1 MKTLSVAV
9 AASALIGLA
18 GPARADNI
26 VRCIAPNGSVTYQQI
41 ACPDASRQQ
50 AAGIASE
57 YPPPNFIERERLL
70 AKEQEM
76 YRRLE
81 AQRERDTQVEM
92 ARQARAAMEAR
103 AREAEAASAASAAGE
118 PYYIAWPPGPRGRC
132 TTRGAGTATSRSGPA
147 ATPSPQGSRAS
158 GRSRAVNSS
167 QTRSFV
173 AA

>member
-41 ACPDASRQQ
+41 ACPEASRQQ

-81 AQRERDTQVEM
+81 A
-92 ARQARAAMEAR
+92 R
-103 AREAEAASAASAAGE
+103 AREAEAASVASAAGE
-118 PYYIAWPPGPRGRC
+118 PYYVAWPAPRVVH
-132 TTRGAGTATSRSGPA
+132 
-147 ATPSPQGSRAS
+147 
-158 GRSRAVNSS
+158 RSRHPG
-167 QTRSFV
+167 
-173 AA
+173 

>member
-118 PYYIAWPPGPRGRC
+118 PYYIAWPARAARPVHHARGGHGSQPVWTGGNPLSPGF
-132 TTRGAGTATSRSGPA
+132 SR
-147 ATPSPQGSRAS
+147 
-158 GRSRAVNSS
+158 
-167 QTRSFV
+167 
-173 AA
+173 